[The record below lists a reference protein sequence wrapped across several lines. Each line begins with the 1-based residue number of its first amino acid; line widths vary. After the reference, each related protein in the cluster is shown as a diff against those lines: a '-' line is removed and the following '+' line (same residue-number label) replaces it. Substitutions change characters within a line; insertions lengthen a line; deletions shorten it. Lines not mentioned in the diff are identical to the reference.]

1 MRTITLFAGIL
12 CCFAALR
19 TAGQEA
25 KYGSL
30 SGGFETN
37 TIYYMKDDKTGAQ
50 RPDDRFG
57 SNNYLN
63 LDYRWRN
70 FSIGIQYEAYLPVL
84 QGFSNALNDNGIVY
98 KYVAFEDKD
107 LKIRVG
113 DFYEQ
118 FGSGLIFRAYEERS
132 LGLNTSLEGVKLF
145 YSYRDK
151 VSVRGIYGRPRK
163 YMEHASSWAR
173 GFDCSVNLGRL
184 LKFEETFWQWEGSFL
199 NRYE

>member
-1 MRTITLFAGIL
+1 MAKKDSKLSPMMAQYFEVKSKYPDTILF
-12 CCFAALR
+12 F
-19 TAGQEA
+19 
-25 KYGSL
+25 
-30 SGGFETN
+30 
-37 TIYYMKDDKTGAQ
+37 
-50 RPDDRFG
+50 
-57 SNNYLN
+57 
-63 LDYRWRN
+63 
-70 FSIGIQYEAYLPVL
+70 
-84 QGFSNALNDNGIVY
+84 
-98 KYVAFEDKD
+98 
-107 LKIRVG
+107 RVG

-132 LGLNTSLEGVKLF
+132 LGLNTSLEGVKLI

-199 NRYE
+199 NRYEEYVGNRDIQSNVDDW